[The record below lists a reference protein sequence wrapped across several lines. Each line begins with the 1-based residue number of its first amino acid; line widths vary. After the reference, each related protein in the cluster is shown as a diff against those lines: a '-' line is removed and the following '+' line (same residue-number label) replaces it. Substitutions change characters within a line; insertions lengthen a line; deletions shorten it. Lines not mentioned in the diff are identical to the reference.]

1 MRFFDAFPFEYFYY
15 YSTAFQKSKKNFLYG
30 DRLRQNLP
38 FHCGKLFPVKK
49 TSPHK
54 GQLLTLEMQAGGAAY
69 GIYGKEKAFGAFTG

>member
-1 MRFFDAFPFEYFYY
+1 
-15 YSTAFQKSKKNFLYG
+15 LYG

-54 GQLLTLEMQAGGAAY
+54 GQLLTLEIQAGGAAY
-69 GIYGKEKAFGAFTG
+69 GVYGKEKAFGAFTG